1 MTHGPLL
8 GLGDFSAGLTTGLGG
23 YILCDDQDMFKN
35 GGTFAKE
42 IQIYSDC

>member
-1 MTHGPLL
+1 MVAILMT
-8 GLGDFSAGLTTGLGG
+8 SAKLATGHVQK
-23 YILCDDQDMFKN
+23 Y

>member
-1 MTHGPLL
+1 MEKPKPKQTKRPLTL
-8 GLGDFSAGLTTGLGG
+8 KGHVQKYGRGG
-23 YILCDDQDMFKN
+23 